1 MDDTTPA
8 RYAPPG
14 TVVGDVATGVQP
26 VRLWPPKGRMGRLRF
41 LAYGVA
47 VWLLSSVFAF
57 AFALASGMSDS
68 NPLLVQAVSFVVYF
82 VLASVLLIQRSHDMD
97 FSGWWALLTLIPF
110 VGLYWL
116 FKGGT
121 PGPNRFGA
129 PPPPNST
136 LVVVIGWV
144 AGVIFALAVI
154 GIVAAILLPAYQ
166 MFNVGAKPTV

>member
-1 MDDTTPA
+1 MDNATPA

-14 TVVGDVATGVQP
+14 AVVGDVATGVQP

-47 VWLLSSVFAF
+47 VWLLSSLFAF
-57 AFALASGMSDS
+57 LFGLAAGMSDA
-68 NPLLVQAVSFVVYF
+68 NPFLVQAVSVIVYA
-82 VLASVLLIQRSHDMD
+82 VLAAVLFIQRSHDMD

-110 VGLYWL
+110 VGFYWL

-136 LVVVIGWV
+136 VVVVVGWI
-144 AGVIFALAVI
+144 AGVLFALGVV
-154 GIVAAILLPAYQ
+154 GIVAAIAVPAFQ
-166 MFNVGAKPTV
+166 MFNVGARPTG